1 MEFKLTPISSL
12 STFAQLNRSRL
23 KSIKSLSEL
32 AVEWIAHGGNSQAE
46 KHALRTHSVS
56 HTHRKFVRKIQF
68 KFFYV
73 YREKAGGTFASI

>member
-46 KHALRTHSVS
+46 NARTKNSQCES
-56 HTHRKFVRKIQF
+56 HTPKI
-68 KFFYV
+68 
-73 YREKAGGTFASI
+73 R